1 MEEKPKPKRD
11 WKKYEAE
18 LKRRSAKRINFLFRK
33 PSKAQLEKELRQMN
47 RGKQGRVFE
56 IPESVVGFSV
66 FFKTSFHVNDR
77 DLAKFLRKA
86 FGKDISF
93 RELDHSSIVK
103 RRQDL
108 QFSVPFDLSRENLE
122 GKTIYFDGTC
132 MRLERGGNYRSKKY
146 GTKVKYMRIGVF
158 TDDKGKVIDLT
169 IGDEHDPEV
178 EMIREK
184 LPAIEKSG
192 AAAFNSDG
200 AGSSKD
206 IVCRLT
212 KAKIRPI
219 IRASVTVVG
228 SKKNAPPP
236 YLCIKEKK
244 EDDII
249 WDNYAKAQEDYQK
262 WRKETGYSMRW
273 VFTEGRF
280 SALKRMQGEE
290 IFCRTQKAIHDEVCA
305 RLMLLDGNL
314 PDFWA

>member
-1 MEEKPKPKRD
+1 MAEKKRD

-18 LKRRSAKRINFLFRK
+18 LKRRSVKRMNFLFRK
-33 PSKAQLEKELRQMN
+33 PSKAQLEKELRRMN
-47 RGKQGRVFE
+47 RGKKGRVFE
-56 IPESVVGFSV
+56 IPESIMGFSV
-66 FFKTSFHVNDR
+66 FFKTSFRVNDR
-77 DLAKFLRKA
+77 DLAVYLKKI
-86 FGKDISF
+86 FGKDIPF

-103 RRQDL
+103 RRQGL
-108 QFSVPFDLSRENLE
+108 QFSVPFNLSKENLE
-122 GKTIYFDGTC
+122 GKTIYFDGVC

-146 GTKVKYMRIGVF
+146 GTDVKYLRIGVF
-158 TDDKGKVIDLT
+158 TNEEGKVIDIT

-184 LPAIEKSG
+184 LSAIEKSG

-200 AGSSKD
+200 VGSAKD

-212 KAKIRPI
+212 KAKIKPL
-219 IRASVTVVG
+219 IRASAAVVE
-228 SKKNAPPP
+228 SKQNAPPP
-236 YLCIKEKK
+236 HLCIKKKK
-244 EDDII
+244 EEELI
-249 WDNYAKAQEDYQK
+249 WYRYAKAQEDYQK

-305 RLMLLDGNL
+305 RFMLLDGNL